1 MRAGVLPWAT
11 SLMIGAAL
19 ACAAAVAQA
28 QQGGGAK
35 AGPTIDPAVFDQG
48 RRLYD
53 ANCVACHQ
61 AGGVGAPPGLP
72 ALAGNDWLKD
82 LGLIVRAIRLG
93 QRGMLAFP
101 KLTADEIAALATYVR
116 NSWGNKFGAVTA
128 DQVNTILAGTAAPTG
143 TKVSVWS
150 GVYTAAQNRRG
161 EELHS
166 TACAACH
173 GPRLNGAG
181 QPEMPPSPAIARAPL
196 LRKWAGQTVA
206 ALFVYVR
213 YTMPPD
219 SPGTLTDQQSIDS
232 IAHMFAVS
240 GMPAGDKELPL
251 DPNALADIVIEAQPK

>member
-1 MRAGVLPWAT
+1 MKAGALVWST

-19 ACAAAVAQA
+19 ACATAVAQA
-28 QQGGGAK
+28 QQGSGAK
-35 AGPTIDPAVFDQG
+35 AGTAVDSAAFERG

-61 AGGVGAPPGLP
+61 AGGAGTPPNLP
-72 ALAGNDWLKD
+72 ALAGNDRLKD
-82 LGLIVRAIRLG
+82 LDLIVRAIRLG

-101 KLTADEIAALATYVR
+101 KLTANEIAALATYIR
-116 NSWGNKFGAVTA
+116 NAWGNKFGAVAA
-128 DQVNTILAGTAAPTG
+128 DQVATILAGLATPTG
-143 TKVSVWS
+143 KKASVWS
-150 GVYTAAQNRRG
+150 GVYTADQNKRG

-166 TACAACH
+166 AACATCH

-181 QPEMPPSPAIARAPL
+181 QPEMPPSPAIARVAF
-196 LRKWAGQTVA
+196 LRKWAGQTVG
-206 ALFVYVR
+206 ALLVYVR
-213 YTMPPD
+213 EKMPPD

-251 DPNALADIVIEAQPK
+251 DPNALANIVIEAQPK